1 MSYPE
6 NEPFT
11 AMQAQNIFQTRVAPA
26 SPGGD
31 TLGYE
36 LDSLIKSSLQLFAN
50 DYPGIP
56 FIPEKGIIRQLTDL
70 LEIEKDV
77 FRHRHIAN
85 IINSIRNYF
94 HFADPDQPETNTG
107 QIRIS
112 VSRDKLIAFL
122 TLTSPRG
129 EGRIP
134 TVNAVRETLSQAG
147 IVYGINTEVIEKS
160 VDTIRQAKDVVWR
173 AVVAYGEK
181 PTPQLSGKLKYHTN
195 VIDKSLFRRDLQAAE
210 SSLGRLWKPI
220 AEEEIIG
227 VITDHNP
234 GVPGKDVFEKD
245 IPPPKAALNLDI
257 GNDIA
262 LSPGKILSAQTS
274 GYVIIDENRIDI
286 VPLYVMEHP
295 VPGSVVDFY
304 FPGAV
309 LVLGG
314 LRGPGTIECEDLF
327 ILGNC
332 EQMKIVSH
340 HDVFITGGIVGHHQ
354 TSIDADGGIYSSFVS
369 EARLSA
375 LGEIIVSNAILYSH
389 IISNGIT
396 RVTSEKG
403 IIAGG
408 AIYSLKGIVAATIGS
423 EFGMLTETTVGKD
436 FLTTARLKDI
446 ADKIALHE
454 DNLRRIQ
461 ELKERLAKSRVPIEQ
476 MPPDKQDIY
485 LGVLQ
490 KEQNSHIQ
498 LRSLMRRKRTLS
510 QGLEE
515 FLSASV
521 KVLDTLYPPVRIQ
534 IADAIREVTEKL
546 RSVTLSY
553 SKHQGIVDYFTGQ
566 EEEDGQK

>member
-1 MSYPE
+1 MSHPE

-11 AMQAQNIFQTRVAPA
+11 AMQAQNIFRTPVTPA
-26 SPGGD
+26 SSGGD

-36 LDSLIKSSLQLFAN
+36 LDSLLKSALQLFID

-70 LEIEKDV
+70 LEIEKDA

-85 IINSIRNYF
+85 IINSMRTYF
-94 HFADPDQPETNTG
+94 YSADPDQPETNTG
-107 QIRIS
+107 QVRIGLS
-112 VSRDKLIAFL
+112 KDKLTAFL

-134 TVNAVRETLSQAG
+134 TINTMREALSQAG
-147 IVYGINTEVIEKS
+147 IVYGINMEVIEKS
-160 VDTIRQAKDVVWR
+160 VDTIRQAKDIVWR
-173 AVVAYGEK
+173 AVVACGEM

-195 VIDKSLFRRDLQAAE
+195 VIDKSLFRRNLQAAE

-227 VITDHNP
+227 VITDPNP
-234 GVPGKDVFEKD
+234 GIPGKDVFGKH
-245 IPPPKAALNLDI
+245 IPPPKASLNLDL

-262 LSPGKILSAQTS
+262 LSPDNILSTQTS
-274 GYVIIDENRIDI
+274 GYVIVDENRVDI

-295 VPGSVVDFY
+295 APGSVVDFY

-314 LRGPGTIECEDLF
+314 IRGPGTIECEDLF

-340 HDVFITGGIVGHHQ
+340 HDIFITGGIVGHHQ

-408 AIYSLKGIVAATIGS
+408 TIYSLKGIVAATIGS

-485 LGVLQ
+485 VGVLQ
-490 KEQNSHIQ
+490 KEQNSHVQ
-498 LRSLMRRKRTLS
+498 LRSLMRRRRTLS
-510 QGLEE
+510 QGLRE

-521 KVLDTLYPPVRIQ
+521 QVLDTLYPPVRIQ

-546 RSVTLSY
+546 RNVTLTY

-566 EEEDGQK
+566 KEEDGQK